1 MTGVCVYGLR
11 MFVDAMH
18 AYLSVCVCV
27 CQCVAVGVCVC
38 ICSSMCMFVHTG
50 FVCVCRRTSDT
61 TFTGFLLSRPLSSVL
76 TSPSFLIPA
85 HGILFSR
92 MSLNTSVSQPAP
104 ASSPSHDAPVHPQAD
119 DDQ

>member
-1 MTGVCVYGLR
+1 MLQHKIDEDGRGPPLQCQLGNAEHGTPSIYMTGVCVYGLR

-50 FVCVCRRTSDT
+50 FVCVCVAERETLHSPDSSS
-61 TFTGFLLSRPLSSVL
+61 LALCPLSSL
-76 TSPSFLIPA
+76 HRPS
-85 HGILFSR
+85 
-92 MSLNTSVSQPAP
+92 
-104 ASSPSHDAPVHPQAD
+104 
-119 DDQ
+119 